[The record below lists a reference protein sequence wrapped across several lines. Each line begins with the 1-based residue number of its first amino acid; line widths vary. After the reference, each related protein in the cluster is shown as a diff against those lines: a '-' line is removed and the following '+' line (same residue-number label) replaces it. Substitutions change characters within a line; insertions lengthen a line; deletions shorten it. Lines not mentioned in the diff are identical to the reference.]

1 MIEVERL
8 KCTGNFFKIVISVSR
23 NLYKVCFPVKNL
35 VVTAKR
41 ENRRNI
47 LHLCRGHFMW
57 IWMAVA
63 AGSNA
68 LSFAFVTL
76 QNRKQPERRRR
87 RRDKKCLEK
96 VAATEWDWSRDR
108 RVWI

>member
-1 MIEVERL
+1 
-8 KCTGNFFKIVISVSR
+8 
-23 NLYKVCFPVKNL
+23 
-35 VVTAKR
+35 
-41 ENRRNI
+41 
-47 LHLCRGHFMW
+47 MW

-87 RRDKKCLEK
+87 GDKKCLEK
-96 VAATEWDWSRDR
+96 VAATEWDWSWDSR
-108 RVWI
+108 RVWIWESDAKRAAKV